1 MNNEIKNED
10 EIYCP
15 ECAKPVKRNAVIC
28 PHCGIQIKELAVSTP
43 TQNIKIEPASPP
55 KSKTVSVVLA
65 VFFGFWSWLYTYR
78 RDQIKFWIFLGILI
92 TMWVSYTGY
101 ACSSIG
107 ETLSNPYFNMD
118 SYTSNINTFS
128 NWMFAVGAI
137 GWFWALIDAVR
148 RPAYF
153 YLNYPNG

>member
-1 MNNEIKNED
+1 MNGQVKKED

-15 ECAKPVKRNAVIC
+15 ECARSIKKNAIFCV
-28 PHCGIQIKELAVSTP
+28 HCGIQIKELAVSASP
-43 TQNIKIEPASPP
+43 TSIKIEPMSSS

-92 TMWVSYTGY
+92 TMWISYSGY

-107 ETLSNPYFNMD
+107 ETLTNSNFNLA
-118 SYTSNINTFS
+118 SYESNIRTFA
-128 NWMFAVGAI
+128 NWIFAVGAI

-148 RPAYF
+148 RSTGF
-153 YLNYPNG
+153 YVNYPNG